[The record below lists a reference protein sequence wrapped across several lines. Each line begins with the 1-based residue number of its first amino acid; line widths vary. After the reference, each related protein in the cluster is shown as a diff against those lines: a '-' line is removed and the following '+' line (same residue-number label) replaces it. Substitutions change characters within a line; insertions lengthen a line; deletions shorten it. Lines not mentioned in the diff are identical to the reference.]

1 MNALKTHYVFYY
13 PFNYRQYD
21 FEKLQQ
27 NLKRNKFYHFTID
40 EEEFNETLYGPDI
53 KVSPQ
58 LLTQFFYPFME
69 EKLLNDEISV
79 RNFNRYSKKIHCEG
93 KLKTAFDEVP
103 FTILSADINL
113 CPFGIGILALRIQ
126 LADNVD
132 MNAALSFGHYF
143 RVLRPKIEE
152 ELGAEIYYD
161 NFVFQ
166 NTDELLLKKIAP
178 FLEQYFIDYSSI
190 HKNISKI
197 PFFEDERMY
206 VSAFFHMGE
215 ETKIDDYLLYRA
227 GQLNG
232 RDNNGDPYISSTN
245 KEYIKRFVEEQC
257 HDRWAPIFH
266 IITTL
271 QGHIHLSSVD
281 DKSMNKHLNSFH
293 SVSYYTLLIHYFYKL
308 MLLKLVFEHSELKF
322 SKDKDIVKE
331 LIEQITK
338 FASRYYFSEVSAR
351 TEGKEISH
359 YFRKVFRIDG
369 LYRETKETLEE
380 LYRIQ
385 EDRSTDRL
393 NKLIFIL
400 TIFSMISGIYGM
412 NLVIEMLAEPFK
424 ISEIFSFTFFEW
436 IALILM
442 VIGLLTLALLILNQ
456 VYKYSISYYGKL
468 SRRRQR

>member
-1 MNALKTHYVFYY
+1 MNSLKSHYVFYY

-21 FEKLQQ
+21 FGKLQHE
-27 NLKRNKFYHFTID
+27 LKRNKFYHFTID
-40 EEEFNETLYGPDI
+40 EEEFNETLYGADI
-53 KVSPQ
+53 QVSPQ

-69 EKLLNDEISV
+69 EKLLNNDISV

-93 KLKTAFDEVP
+93 KMKTAFDEVP
-103 FTILSADINL
+103 FTLLSADINL

-126 LADNVD
+126 LADDVD

-161 NFVFQ
+161 NFIFH

-178 FLEQYFIDYSSI
+178 FLEKYFIDYSSI

-206 VSAFFHMGE
+206 VNAFFHMGE
-215 ETKIDDYLLYRA
+215 DAEIDEELLFRA

-245 KEYIKRFVEEQC
+245 EEYIKRFVEEHC
-257 HDRWAPIFH
+257 YERWAPQFH

-271 QGHIHLSSVD
+271 QGQIHLSTMD
-281 DKSMNKHLNSFH
+281 DKSMYKSLNSFH
-293 SVSYYTLLIHYFYKL
+293 SVSYYIFLIHYFYKL

-322 SKDKDIVKE
+322 SRDKDIVKE

-359 YFRKVFRIDG
+359 YLRKVFRIDG

-424 ISEIFSFTFFEW
+424 LSEIFSFTFFEW
-436 IALILM
+436 TALILM
-442 VIGLLTLALLILNQ
+442 VIGLMTLALLILNQ
-456 VYKYSISYYGKL
+456 VYKFSTSYYGKIN
-468 SRRRQR
+468 RRRQR

>member
-1 MNALKTHYVFYY
+1 MNSLKTHYVFYY

-21 FEKLQQ
+21 FVKLQQ
-27 NLKRNKFYHFTID
+27 ILKRNKFYHFTID

-53 KVSPQ
+53 EVSHQ
-58 LLTQFFYPFME
+58 LLKQFFYPFME
-69 EKLLNDEISV
+69 EKLLNNEISV
-79 RNFNRYSKKIHCEG
+79 RNFNRYSKKILCDG
-93 KLKTAFDEVP
+93 KMKTAFDDIP
-103 FTILSADINL
+103 FTLLSADINL
-113 CPFGIGILALRIQ
+113 CPFGIGILAVRIQ
-126 LADNVD
+126 LADDVD
-132 MNAALSFGHYF
+132 LNAALSFGHFF
-143 RVLRPKIEE
+143 RVLQPKIDE
-152 ELGAEIYYD
+152 ELGTEITYD
-161 NFVFQ
+161 NFVFY

-178 FLEQYFIDYSSI
+178 FLEQFFVDYSSI

-206 VSAFFHMGE
+206 VSAFFHLE
-215 ETKIDDYLLYRA
+215 EDAEIDEHLLYRA

-232 RDNNGDPYISSTN
+232 RDKNGDPYISSSN
-245 KEYIKRFVEEQC
+245 EEYIERFVQEHCYE
-257 HDRWAPIFH
+257 RWAPKFH

-271 QGHIHLSSVD
+271 QGHIHLLSVND
-281 DKSMNKHLNSFH
+281 ESMKKYLNSFH

-322 SKDKDIVKE
+322 SKDKDIVEE

-351 TEGKEISH
+351 SEGKEISH
-359 YFRKVFRIDG
+359 YFRKAFRIDG

-412 NLVIEMLAEPFK
+412 NLVIEMLAEPFN

-442 VIGLLTLALLILNQ
+442 VFGLLTLALLILNQ
-456 VYKYSISYYGKL
+456 VYKYSISYYGKVN
-468 SRRRQR
+468 RRRQR